1 MDGPWRGI
9 QEGDD
14 DKRRPH
20 GHAGEIAYAAI
31 RDRLLR
37 DEWPAGTRLL
47 EADLAALTGVS
58 RTPVRDALRRLS
70 NEGFLDYV
78 ANAGCRVKAFTAK
91 DVEAAF
97 DLRVELESYA
107 ARRAASRAGTAQI
120 AALSALCDR
129 MEEIAAD
136 PEGEPR
142 SRDQLTPLNQ
152 SFHAVIVEAAD
163 NPRLAP
169 FLANVTSAPVV
180 LRTYRSYTAEE
191 IARSMGHHREL
202 IQALQAGDADW
213 AGAVMR
219 SHIHAG
225 YRAALRDTGLFGAV
239 AENTQD

>member
-1 MDGPWRGI
+1 MP
-9 QEGDD
+9 GDD
-14 DKRRPH
+14 DDRRKLH

-47 EADLAALTGVS
+47 EADLAAMIGVS

-107 ARRAASRAGTAQI
+107 ARRAASRIGSPAM
-120 AALSALCDR
+120 AALSSLCDQ
-129 MEEIAAD
+129 MEEVAAD
-136 PEGEPR
+136 HVGEPR
-142 SRDQLTPLNQ
+142 RRDRLTPLNQ
-152 SFHAVIVEAAD
+152 AFHAIIIEAAD

-169 FLANVTSAPVV
+169 LLANLTSAPVV
-180 LRTYRSYTAEE
+180 LRTYRSYTADE

-202 IQALQAGDADW
+202 IQAMQAGDADW

-225 YRAALRDTGLFGAV
+225 YRAALRDTGLFGAL
-239 AENTQD
+239 AEDTQD